1 MKKFDPIGQ
10 GLVAPAASLSPVPVH
25 GVAWKQKWRNWWAG
39 TNIASP
45 TTEMF
50 APAKN
55 SIASVLRFVGAGDVD
70 ALNDYYEQETDYAR
84 YWTRKVLALSDD
96 VPVILDASGRSSVT
110 LATRMLFH
118 VGRHPDFRGIAGG
131 LPGYLRKVFLVRV
144 TEDGGD
150 AVEAK
155 NASFAPVTKVFFESG
170 STLAYP
176 AGKEVEEK
184 SINLSSLD
192 NDQFVGALE
201 EAVVQSS
208 SGAGTCGCIVLPTV
222 SETGRLLPV
231 KEVAALVRDLRKRGH
246 NLFFVV
252 DDEQGMARRDAEAT
266 ADPLSYCDA
275 YLFSASKA
283 LGGLLTASAFAMSEE
298 LVQIFI
304 EKTQEAD
311 FPQEA
316 ALAHFQFEPRFE
328 ERLPEWILK
337 RGAVSLPEIAA
348 MNAAFMYFYQRG
360 KGDSFAERRRNQ
372 LALVEAERTKI
383 VKALSSIAGVRVLE
397 STASR
402 PLVPSIVCFAIEQDG
417 VTAAAVKHAL
427 QEGDTVV
434 TPTAVGPYLRLDI
447 PEYRSVPP
455 VNVLAAKLARV
466 LGSLAQQ

>member
-10 GLVAPAASLSPVPVH
+10 GLVAPAAGLTPVPVH

-39 TNIASP
+39 TTIASP

-55 SIASVLRFVGAGDVD
+55 SIEAVQRFVGAGDID

-84 YWTRKVLALSDD
+84 YWTRKVLALPDN
-96 VPVILDASGRSSVT
+96 VPVVLDASGRSSVT

-118 VGRHPDFRGIAGG
+118 VGRHPSFRGIAGG
-131 LPGYLRKVFLVRV
+131 LPNYVRKLFLVRV

-155 NASFAPVTKVFFESG
+155 NASFVPVTKVFFETG

-176 AGKEVEEK
+176 QGKEVEEK
-184 SINLSSLD
+184 SVNLSGLN
-192 NDQFVGALE
+192 NDQLVIALE
-201 EAVVQSS
+201 EAVLQCS
-208 SGAGTCGCIVLPTV
+208 SGGTTCGCIVLPTV

-231 KEVAALVRDLRKRGH
+231 KEVAGLVSDLRARGH

-252 DDEQGMARRDAEAT
+252 DDEQGMARRDADAT
-266 ADPLSYCDA
+266 AQPLSYCDA

-304 EKTQEAD
+304 EKTEEAS
-311 FPQEA
+311 FPREA

-328 ERLPEWILK
+328 QDLPDWIMK
-337 RGAVSLPEIAA
+337 RSAVSLPEIAA

-360 KGDSFAERRRNQ
+360 KGDTFQERRRNQ
-372 LALVEAERTKI
+372 LAKVEVERAKI
-383 VKALSSIAGVRVLE
+383 VKALSSIPGVRVLE

-402 PLVPSIVCFAIEQDG
+402 PLVSSIVSFEIVKEG
-417 VTAAAVKHAL
+417 VTAAMVKHAL

-455 VNVLAAKLARV
+455 VDVLAAKLARV
-466 LGSLAQQ
+466 LDGKT